1 MATGSRRTTPSPKAP
16 SRRRGGGRRGKR
28 QLYGFMRLRLQ
39 LALVAGGAAL
49 LAGVAF
55 SRTAALPSLTVA
67 PRPPVATLAPT
78 GHQAQFIAR
87 VASAAQRFRTT
98 VGLPPSLVTA
108 MAINETGWGS
118 SELSAR
124 ANNYFGIKAEVG
136 DGTTGHIVYDT
147 HEVIDGHVVLIRAPF
162 RAYASLDESVQ
173 DLGAFLHANSRYD
186 GLWAHAEDPRATARA
201 LARAGYA
208 TDPDWAPKLIALI
221 DSFGLDALDV
231 AVWSPAW
238 PPAPAWPA
246 WPLAPE
252 KS

>member
-1 MATGSRRTTPSPKAP
+1 MATGSRRTTPSPKTP

-28 QLYGFMRLRLQ
+28 QLRQRVRLQ
-39 LALVAGGAAL
+39 LTLVAGGAAL

-55 SRTAALPSLTVA
+55 SRSAALPGVTVA

-78 GHQAQFIAR
+78 GQQAQFIAR
-87 VASAAQRFRTT
+87 VASTAQRFRTA

-136 DGTTGHIVYDT
+136 DGTAGHIVYDT

-201 LARAGYA
+201 LAQAGLRDGSGLGSKTHRA
-208 TDPDWAPKLIALI
+208 DR
-221 DSFGLDALDV
+221 
-231 AVWSPAW
+231 
-238 PPAPAWPA
+238 
-246 WPLAPE
+246 
-252 KS
+252 